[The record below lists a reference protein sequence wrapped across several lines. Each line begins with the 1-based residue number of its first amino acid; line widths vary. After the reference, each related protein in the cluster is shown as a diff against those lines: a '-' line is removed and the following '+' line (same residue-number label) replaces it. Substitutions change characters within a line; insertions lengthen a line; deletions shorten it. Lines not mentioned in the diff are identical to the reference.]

1 MDIDPLICSLHLVP
15 LSLGIARYIYGHPD
29 PEDEKVDSIYP
40 YHGIY
45 INAGLNPVEGN
56 RSDIVWV
63 CPQCKQK
70 ALKMIKIRKGVK
82 NLKKRLKKSGQ

>member
-1 MDIDPLICSLHLVP
+1 MDIDPLTCSLHLVP

-29 PEDEKVDSIYP
+29 PEDGKVDSIYP

-56 RSDIVWV
+56 RADIVWV